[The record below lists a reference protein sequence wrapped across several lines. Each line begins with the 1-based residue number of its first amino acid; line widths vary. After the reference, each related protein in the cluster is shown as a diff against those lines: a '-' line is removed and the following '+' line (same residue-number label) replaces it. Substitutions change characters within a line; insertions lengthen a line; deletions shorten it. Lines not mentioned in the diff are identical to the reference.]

1 MTKKTLNLLRLQ
13 TFFLF
18 LLVGCKQRL
27 PQLRSLEKSFCK
39 CIAFFCVTETA
50 VLYDDI
56 AKPKTLSRNADPCT
70 AKGCKWPKSG
80 SYVYV
85 PYFISESYSQK
96 ERSII
101 IRGLQSFN
109 VSTCIRFVPWKCGD
123 RDFIYIEN
131 KDGCW
136 SYVGRQDGGQY
147 ISLNKGG
154 CLHQSVVQ
162 HEVLHA
168 LGFNHEQVRSD
179 RDTYVRILFENILP
193 DLKYNFEKI
202 ETNNLGT
209 PYDFNSVMEYRNDA
223 ASKNGKPTIV
233 AKCNPNLKFG
243 NAKEMS
249 ANDILRIKRL
259 YECCEYPVDNYT
271 VSN

>member
-1 MTKKTLNLLRLQ
+1 MSAVVFLL
-13 TFFLF
+13 LF
-18 LLVGCKQRL
+18 LAIADVSVSVPIDNEYNIDESVGDSKTPPR
-27 PQLRSLEKSFCK
+27 PKADF
-39 CIAFFCVTETA
+39 ETA

-193 DLKYNFEKI
+193 
-202 ETNNLGT
+202 G
-209 PYDFNSVMEYRNDA
+209 
-223 ASKNGKPTIV
+223 
-233 AKCNPNLKFG
+233 
-243 NAKEMS
+243 
-249 ANDILRIKRL
+249 
-259 YECCEYPVDNYT
+259 
-271 VSN
+271 